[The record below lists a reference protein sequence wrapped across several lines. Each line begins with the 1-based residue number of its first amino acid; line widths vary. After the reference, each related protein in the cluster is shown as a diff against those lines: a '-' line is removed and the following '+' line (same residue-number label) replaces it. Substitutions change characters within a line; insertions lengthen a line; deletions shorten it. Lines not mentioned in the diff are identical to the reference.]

1 MTMRTRVKLQA
12 YCAGCLLLL
21 AVSSGATSSSD
32 LAESERPSVLTLEEP
47 VDEYRSLKETL
58 ANLDR
63 GRPWNL
69 TTNHGMFG
77 WSPEV
82 LKRVTDFVV
91 KPGAGQVV
99 FDDLV
104 RECDSEESV
113 VVGLQVLDILGILDI
128 GEPGCVHPFDG
139 SEFAALCRSGGY
151 DRVVDRI
158 AGKDLLAHYLR
169 LALELAEAGAREAK

>member
-1 MTMRTRVKLQA
+1 VKVQA

-21 AVSSGATSSSD
+21 VASPGATSSRD
-32 LAESERPSVLTLEEP
+32 LAGSEPRSVLTTEEP

-77 WSPEV
+77 WSPEM

-104 RECDSEESV
+104 CECGSEESV
-113 VVGLQVLDILGILDI
+113 VVGLQVLHILGTLDI
-128 GEPGCVHPFDG
+128 GEPGCVHPFEG
-139 SEFAALCRSGGY
+139 REFAALVRSGGY
-151 DRVVDRI
+151 DRVVNRI
-158 AGKDLLAHYLR
+158 AGKALLAHYLR
-169 LALELAEAGAREAK
+169 LALELAEAGARQAK